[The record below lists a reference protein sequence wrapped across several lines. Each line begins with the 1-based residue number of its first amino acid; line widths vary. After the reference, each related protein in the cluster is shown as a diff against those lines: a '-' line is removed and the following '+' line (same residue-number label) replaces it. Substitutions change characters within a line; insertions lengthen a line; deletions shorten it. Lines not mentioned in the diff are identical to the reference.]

1 MLLVYVAFPDQ
12 LVDISLTLNIV
23 RSFAPSNL
31 ISPACL
37 PALLTLKRTPANFI
51 SELLF
56 FLSYILKDNFVINYS
71 ARMMKVVS
79 RKLGNRSLQY
89 LIDNWPDVFKRILDP
104 YWSFSPSLSYIYTI
118 YLFNSLCCENVP
130 HVMQINYI
138 TAALNGII

>member
-56 FLSYILKDNFVINYS
+56 FLFYILEDNFVIYHS

-118 YLFNSLCCENVP
+118 YLFNSLCCEHVP

>member
-12 LVDISLTLNIV
+12 LVEINLTIV
-23 RSFAPSNL
+23 RSLAPSNL

-37 PALLTLKRTPANFI
+37 PVLLTLERTPANFI

-104 YWSFSPSLSYIYTI
+104 YWSFFPSLSYIYTI
-118 YLFNSLCCENVP
+118 YLFNSLCCEHVP

>member
-12 LVDISLTLNIV
+12 LVEINLTIV
-23 RSFAPSNL
+23 RSLAPSNL

-37 PALLTLKRTPANFI
+37 PVLLTLERTPANFI

-56 FLSYILKDNFVINYS
+56 FLFYILKDNFVINYS

-89 LIDNWPDVFKRILDP
+89 LIDNWPDEERGSSTLIGPFP
-104 YWSFSPSLSYIYTI
+104 PPSLIFT
-118 YLFNSLCCENVP
+118 LFISLTHC
-130 HVMQINYI
+130 
-138 TAALNGII
+138 AANMCPT